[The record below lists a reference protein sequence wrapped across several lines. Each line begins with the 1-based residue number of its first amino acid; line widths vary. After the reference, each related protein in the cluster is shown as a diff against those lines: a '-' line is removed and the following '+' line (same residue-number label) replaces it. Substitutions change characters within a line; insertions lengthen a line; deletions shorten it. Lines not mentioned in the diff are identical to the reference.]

1 MHCSIFKM
9 LFFFRSRFSAE
20 AFLLYHIFSFLSSTF
35 FKFFQKLFDVIA
47 SLFSRPAFLLYHI
60 SFILSSTFFKFFQNL
75 FEMFTIRLADSLFII
90 SLFFSLVKCFFQISL
105 NFFTRLSFFQKEK
118 IIYKFLLCQTQ
129 LLLKPP
135 VLRQQSY
142 RSAPSCLVRQ
152 LYYYST
158 FFRLCQLKVKF
169 WKTCYFISFQQ
180 LTYRHIYFVKSR
192 TLRQPFSCRKPSQ

>member
-1 MHCSIFKM
+1 MRYYCAFFYSLLELFLIKGISRVVTFLHCSIFKM

-35 FKFFQKLFDVIA
+35 FKFFQNLFDVIA

-60 SFILSSTFFKFFQNL
+60 SFVLSSTFFKFFQNL
-75 FEMFTIRLADSLFII
+75 FEMFAPRLADSLFII

-142 RSAPSCLVRQ
+142 RSALSCLVWQ
-152 LYYYST
+152 
-158 FFRLCQLKVKF
+158 
-169 WKTCYFISFQQ
+169 
-180 LTYRHIYFVKSR
+180 
-192 TLRQPFSCRKPSQ
+192 